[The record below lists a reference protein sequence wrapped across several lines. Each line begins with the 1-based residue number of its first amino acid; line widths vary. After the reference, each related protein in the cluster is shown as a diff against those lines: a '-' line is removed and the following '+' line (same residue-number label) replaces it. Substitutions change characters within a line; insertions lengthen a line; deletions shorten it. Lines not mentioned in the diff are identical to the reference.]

1 MDASGVEE
9 AGASVQVAEQQDGAK
24 AREPH
29 AMVATRTYLP
39 KAALEYTVHKLP
51 GMLTRTLAEWGK
63 TTISTALQ
71 ARGVPEADLAE
82 QIKAVSAQT
91 LGVRAEGPSFRP
103 SFLPSFLPSFRS
115 IAPSARR

>member
-1 MDASGVEE
+1 ME
-9 AGASVQVAEQQDGAK
+9 VATQQDGAK

-51 GMLTRTLAEWGK
+51 AMLTRTLAEWGK
-63 TTISTALQ
+63 TTIAAALQ

-82 QIKAVSAQT
+82 QIKTVSAQT
-91 LGVRAEGPSFRP
+91 LGVPAKA
-103 SFLPSFLPSFRS
+103 PSFRS
-115 IAPSARR
+115 IAPSSRR